1 MGNTKRTKSNA
12 LKWKFLSVYPQGSKC
27 IDSSIQSVGP
37 IIINKE
43 KNLKCSRNQYIK
55 QHNNHNKNLPT
66 KLDEL
71 ESKLLRHPLLLFPY
85 LLQYLPLSVSKTVID
100 LLDRPHK
107 EKLIDLVKI
116 AKHQNIHENVHN
128 KTGIKLSKQSNGGLL
143 SDSKLQS
150 SVSSIQ
156 SNVENEDSIEPEMF
170 IEYPSIKEETLA
182 FCEFIKNLDGSSIDN
197 PEPTT
202 LASLF
207 AGTHEAQPPVSTP
220 INVVELIN
228 LPYELRHSI
237 KEPPK
242 LLCDKH
248 SLTDS
253 ESLPRIT
260 KSNAAKRQE
269 KNFERLHYGAW
280 YIPPKQW
287 KVIKDNGAN
296 TMYNKSEFENVK
308 TQSYKGQ
315 VESLNGKMKET
326 HGYDAFMEF
335 IQNKNKRIPKFMK
348 LQ

>member
-1 MGNTKRTKSNA
+1 MNGLNLFYLCVST
-12 LKWKFLSVYPQGSKC
+12 FF
-27 IDSSIQSVGP
+27 SSDQSVMNIRF
-37 IIINKE
+37 IIM
-43 KNLKCSRNQYIK
+43 IK
-55 QHNNHNKNLPT
+55 
-66 KLDEL
+66 
-71 ESKLLRHPLLLFPY
+71 
-85 LLQYLPLSVSKTVID
+85 VSKTVID

-128 KTGIKLSKQSNGGLL
+128 KTGINLSKQSNGGLI

-156 SNVENEDSIEPEMF
+156 SKVEDENSIEPEMF

-269 KNFERLHYGAW
+269 KVSICSRFIRY
-280 YIPPKQW
+280 
-287 KVIKDNGAN
+287 
-296 TMYNKSEFENVK
+296 
-308 TQSYKGQ
+308 YKITI
-315 VESLNGKMKET
+315 L
-326 HGYDAFMEF
+326 
-335 IQNKNKRIPKFMK
+335 R
-348 LQ
+348 